1 MEALILSCGTGG
13 GHDSAAKAVAEELT
27 RRGSSATVLNLFTL
41 ENERTAELVNELY
54 IQVVQ
59 AAPKLFGAAYK
70 AGEAY
75 RNLQVHSPVY
85 WANGKFAD
93 ALRGYL
99 DEHHFDVIIATH
111 MYPAQT
117 LTNLKR
123 QGVSIPPTV
132 LVATDYTCIP
142 FMEETDCDYCV
153 IPSPELTG
161 EFCSRGFPVER
172 LLPYGIPVREAFSVN
187 GTKSEARR
195 RLGLEQD
202 SQYILLAGGSMG
214 AGSIVD
220 AVKAVEGIIQMRPDC
235 RLLVLCGTNRR
246 LFSTLERQ
254 CAGREQIELIGFTDK
269 MPDYMRACDLFIT
282 KPGGLSSTE
291 AAVCGVPLI
300 HISPIP
306 GCETRNAQFFS
317 SRGMSI
323 LATEPK
329 RDLGSALEKMSA
341 SCLPEQMVMAQKC
354 FVSDNAAAKL
364 CDCLEQI
371 CQ

>member
-235 RLLVLCGTNRR
+235 RAGPVRHEPPPVLHTGKTVRRQGADRAYRLYGQDAGLYACLRFVHHETGRAFLDGGRSLRRPAHTHIAHTRLRDAQRSVFLKQGHEYTGRRAQARPRLRAGEDVRQLFAGADGDGAEVLCV
-246 LFSTLERQ
+246 RQ
-254 CAGREQIELIGFTDK
+254 CRRE
-269 MPDYMRACDLFIT
+269 
-282 KPGGLSSTE
+282 
-291 AAVCGVPLI
+291 
-300 HISPIP
+300 
-306 GCETRNAQFFS
+306 
-317 SRGMSI
+317 
-323 LATEPK
+323 
-329 RDLGSALEKMSA
+329 AL
-341 SCLPEQMVMAQKC
+341 
-354 FVSDNAAAKL
+354 
-364 CDCLEQI
+364 
-371 CQ
+371 